1 MIVDA
6 YNDSYF
12 INACKKVSPIGWED
26 LRSDIA
32 TKMLEIPSEKLS
44 RIDNVL
50 NYMVSAAYNLNKDML
65 KKNKPMDISELKMQ
79 TEGGFYNSSVIEK
92 ITKDLDHPKRFYHAR
107 IFMYCITYKS
117 VKAFSRK
124 SGIPYNEVR
133 ETFIDYKK
141 YIKEWSKSHI

>member
-1 MIVDA
+1 MIVEA
-6 YNDSYF
+6 YNHSDL
-12 INACKKVSPIGWED
+12 IKACKNVSPNQWQDI
-26 LRSDIA
+26 RSEIA
-32 TKMLEIPSEKLS
+32 AKMLEMPEA
-44 RIDNVL
+44 RINTIENIL
-50 NYMVSAAYNLNKDML
+50 AYMVRSAYYLSIDMIR
-65 KKNKPMDISELKMQ
+65 KEKPIEVSEIQ
-79 TEGGFYNSSVIEK
+79 TEGSTDNSAIIEK